1 MMWSIKRNAF
11 NSTANLTSNRKSS
24 HADVARRFWTLKEGM
39 SGWLRVWRVM
49 MGMKDRDA
57 TNPGKK
63 ASDQEEPVWVYTA
76 VGGVRDVSNMT
87 A

>member
-1 MMWSIKRNAF
+1 
-11 NSTANLTSNRKSS
+11 
-24 HADVARRFWTLKEGM
+24 
-39 SGWLRVWRVM
+39 